1 MMTLQFSIRQKIT
14 LGFSAIGVLLIAG
27 SSFFYYS
34 LSRINIANKNVETLA
49 VPVLKQSHT
58 LQLTLLKM
66 VKLLAVANTH
76 KERSELDRSQTQF
89 AQLQI
94 RYDEDISRLKGKVLD
109 QSKMLNSLKQAE
121 VQFQQFIAASQ
132 KLFEAKLG
140 IIEVST
146 EFQER
151 YKEFEINR
159 FDASNLM
166 LDLEL
171 VSAPQEVRLLEEVI
185 GTGTRIDDMLFTMGN
200 TMSGLTR
207 VDIASG
213 VIAHQEDIGF
223 LMSNLTTNFD
233 FLRRQAEPLNIQ
245 DIMGESSQKI
255 DLLKQYLLQ
264 PGELYLLQHRI
275 IAQGELALQAYSEA
289 EQNFTASY
297 EQLDLL
303 ANLADQRLAQLQA
316 TAEERIAAGETLAII
331 LALVFVLMASFISIV
346 TSRAMLGPLQ
356 LVNQALARIAD
367 GDLSQRITKQTDDEF
382 GTLTD
387 NINKLSEDL
396 TQLLNEISENAH
408 SLDGSATAS
417 SQQSLRIAAVAAEQI
432 ERVEN
437 VRIRAEQLFS
447 SSTVVKHEADT
458 TADNV
463 TQASKSSREIKG
475 IATTNSETIQNLSNG
490 LSESVEV
497 MSRLSHHSQNIGGI
511 LDTIVGVAEQ
521 TNLLALNA
529 AIESARAGEHGRGF
543 AVVAD
548 EVRTLAMRTQE
559 STAEIQIT
567 ITALQQE
574 TESVAES
581 ISLGQSKAAECVIQ
595 SNELGVAIE
604 HMDASLSTIEQMSQH
619 IAQVADEQLAD
630 SQNIEVSMGE
640 TLNTANQNA
649 QEAGGV
655 ADRSAEVNELA
666 RSLTRLV
673 KRFRL

>member
-1 MMTLQFSIRQKIT
+1 MNFQFSIRQKIT
-14 LGFSAIGVLLIAG
+14 FGFSAIGVLLIAG

-34 LSRINIANKNVETLA
+34 LSRINIANQDVETLA
-49 VPVLKQSHT
+49 VPVLKQSHA

-66 VKLLAVANTH
+66 VKLLAVANTL
-76 KERSELDRSQTQF
+76 KTRPELNRSQNQF
-89 AQLQI
+89 SQLQAN
-94 RYDEDISRLKGKVLD
+94 YDADLSRLKGKVLD
-109 QSKMLNSLKQAE
+109 QSKMLKSLELAE
-121 VQFQQFIAASQ
+121 VEFRQFLEESN
-132 KLFEAKLG
+132 KLFEAKLS
-140 IIEVST
+140 IIEAAVR
-146 EFQER
+146 FQER
-151 YKEFEINR
+151 YQEFESNR
-159 FDASNLM
+159 FEASNLM

-171 VSAPQEVRLLEEVI
+171 ISAPQEARLLEEVI

-207 VDIASG
+207 VDMAEG
-213 VIAHQEDIGF
+213 VTAHQEDIGF

-245 DIMGESSQKI
+245 ATMDAFSQKI
-255 DLLKQYLLQ
+255 DRLKHYLLQ

-275 IAQGELALQAYSEA
+275 IAQDALAQETYAKA
-289 EQNFTASY
+289 EMSFTASY

-303 ANLADQRLAQLQA
+303 ANLADQRLVQLQA
-316 TAEERIAAGETLAII
+316 TAKEKISAGETLAVI
-331 LALVFVLMASFISIV
+331 LAMVFVLMASFISIV

-356 LVNQALARIAD
+356 SVNQALARIAD
-367 GDLSQRITKQTDDEF
+367 GDLSQRITKKTDDEF

-387 NINKLSEDL
+387 NINKLSQDL

-408 SLDGSATAS
+408 SLDGSALAS
-417 SQQSLRIAAVAAEQI
+417 NQQSQRIASVAAEQI
-432 ERVEN
+432 ERVES
-437 VRIRAEQLFS
+437 VRVRAEQLFS
-447 SSTVVKHEADT
+447 SSTVVKNEADT

-463 TQASKSSREIKG
+463 TQASVSSREIKG
-475 IATTNSETIQNLSNG
+475 IAATNSETIQSLSNG

-497 MSRLSHHSQNIGGI
+497 MSRLSHHSKNIGGI
-511 LDTIVGVAEQ
+511 LDTIVGIAEQ

-559 STAEIQIT
+559 SAAEIQTT

-574 TESVAES
+574 TESVADS
-581 ISLGQSKAAECVIQ
+581 ISVGQSTAAQCVIQ
-595 SNELGVAIE
+595 SRELRAAIE
-604 HMDASLSTIEQMSQH
+604 HMDTSLSTIEQMSKH
-619 IAQVADEQLAD
+619 IAQVADDQLAD

-649 QEAGGV
+649 REASGV
-655 ADRSAEVNELA
+655 AERSAEVNELA
-666 RSLTRLV
+666 RSLTRSV

>member
-1 MMTLQFSIRQKIT
+1 MNLQFSIRQKIT

-34 LSRINIANKNVETLA
+34 LSQINLANQNVETLA
-49 VPVLKQSHT
+49 VPVLKQSHA

-76 KERSELDRSQTQF
+76 KERSELDSSQNQF
-89 AQLQI
+89 IQLQN
-94 RYDEDISRLKGKVLD
+94 RYDEELSRLKGKVLD
-109 QSKMLNSLKQAE
+109 QSKMLNSLKLAE
-121 VQFQQFIAASQ
+121 VEFRQFLAESN
-132 KLFEAKLG
+132 KLFEAKMT
-140 IIEVST
+140 IIET
-146 EFQER
+146 ERRFQER
-151 YKEFEINR
+151 YKEFEKDR
-159 FDASNLM
+159 FDASNMM

-171 VSAPQEVRLLEEVI
+171 ISAPQEARLLEEVI

-213 VIAHQEDIGF
+213 VTAHQEDIGF

-233 FLRRQAEPLNIQ
+233 FLRRQAEPLSIQ
-245 DIMGESSQKI
+245 ATMGEFSQKV

-275 IAQGELALQAYSEA
+275 IDQGELAQGAYTKA
-289 EQNFTASY
+289 EQSFAASY

-303 ANLADQRLAQLQA
+303 ANLADQRLVQLQA
-316 TAEERIAAGETLAII
+316 TAKDKISAGETLAII

-346 TSRAMLGPLQ
+346 TTRAMLGPLQ
-356 LVNQALARIAD
+356 SVNRALARIAD
-367 GDLSQRITKQTDDEF
+367 GDLSQRITKRTDDEF

-387 NINKLSEDL
+387 NINKLSQDL

-408 SLDGSATAS
+408 SLDDSALAS
-417 SQQSLRIAAVAAEQI
+417 SQQSQRIASVAAEQI

-437 VRIRAEQLFS
+437 VRLRAEQLFA
-447 SSTVVKHEADT
+447 SSTVVKNEADT

-475 IATTNSETIQNLSNG
+475 IAGTNSETIQNLSNG

-497 MSRLSHHSQNIGGI
+497 MSRLSHHSKNIGGI
-511 LDTIVGVAEQ
+511 LDTIVGIAEQ

-559 STAEIQIT
+559 STAEIQTT

-574 TESVAES
+574 TESVADS
-581 ISLGQSKAAECVIQ
+581 ISLGQSKAEQCVIQ
-595 SNELGVAIE
+595 SRELGLAIE
-604 HMDASLSTIEQMSQH
+604 HMDASLSTIEQMSKH

-640 TLNTANQNA
+640 TLSTANQNA
-649 QEAGGV
+649 QEASGV

-666 RSLTRLV
+666 RSLTRSV

>member
-1 MMTLQFSIRQKIT
+1 MMNFQFSIRQKIT
-14 LGFSAIGVLLIAG
+14 FGFSAIGVLLIAG

-34 LSRINIANKNVETLA
+34 LSRINIANQDVETLA
-49 VPVLKQSHT
+49 VPVLKQSHA

-66 VKLLAVANTH
+66 VKLLAVANTL
-76 KERSELDRSQTQF
+76 KTRPELNRSQNQF
-89 AQLQI
+89 SQLQAN
-94 RYDEDISRLKGKVLD
+94 YDADLSRLKGKVLD
-109 QSKMLNSLKQAE
+109 QSKMLKSLELAE
-121 VQFQQFIAASQ
+121 VEFRQFLEESN
-132 KLFEAKLG
+132 KLFEAKLS
-140 IIEVST
+140 IIEAAVR
-146 EFQER
+146 FQER
-151 YKEFEINR
+151 YQEFESNR
-159 FDASNLM
+159 FEASNLM

-171 VSAPQEVRLLEEVI
+171 ISAPQEARLLEEVI

-207 VDIASG
+207 VDMAEG
-213 VIAHQEDIGF
+213 VTAHQEDIGF

-245 DIMGESSQKI
+245 ATMDAFSQKI
-255 DLLKQYLLQ
+255 DRLKHYLLQ

-275 IAQGELALQAYSEA
+275 IAQDALAQETYAKA
-289 EQNFTASY
+289 EMSFTASY

-303 ANLADQRLAQLQA
+303 ANLADQRLVQLQA
-316 TAEERIAAGETLAII
+316 TAKEKISAGETLAVI
-331 LALVFVLMASFISIV
+331 LAMVFVLMASFISIV

-356 LVNQALARIAD
+356 SVNQALARIAD
-367 GDLSQRITKQTDDEF
+367 GDLSQRITKKTDDEF

-387 NINKLSEDL
+387 NINKLSQDL

-408 SLDGSATAS
+408 SLDGSALAS
-417 SQQSLRIAAVAAEQI
+417 NQQSQRIASVAAEQI
-432 ERVEN
+432 ERVES
-437 VRIRAEQLFS
+437 VRVRAEQLFS
-447 SSTVVKHEADT
+447 SSTVVKNEADT

-463 TQASKSSREIKG
+463 TQASVSSREIKG
-475 IATTNSETIQNLSNG
+475 IAATNSETIQSLSNG

-497 MSRLSHHSQNIGGI
+497 MSRLSHHSKNIGGI
-511 LDTIVGVAEQ
+511 LDTIVGIAEQ

-559 STAEIQIT
+559 SAAEIQTT

-574 TESVAES
+574 TESVADS
-581 ISLGQSKAAECVIQ
+581 ISVGQSTAAQCVIQ
-595 SNELGVAIE
+595 SRELRAAIE
-604 HMDASLSTIEQMSQH
+604 HMDTSLSTIEQMSKH
-619 IAQVADEQLAD
+619 IAQVADDQLAD

-649 QEAGGV
+649 REASGV
-655 ADRSAEVNELA
+655 AERSAEVNELA
-666 RSLTRLV
+666 RSLTRSV